1 MTMIC
6 STRGDQGLKDMIK
19 TAVVH
24 VIDDDKSFRLSLDG
38 LLRSVGMQTR
48 LYGSVPE
55 FLSAPRPNTP
65 GCLLLDV
72 RLPGMSGLDFQ
83 AQLSA
88 LNINLPVILMTGHAD
103 VPMSVKGMKA
113 GAIDFLTKPFRDQDV
128 LDAIATAVERD
139 RQRQVL
145 EGEAANLRERYALLS
160 PREKEVMLLVTS
172 GKMNKQA
179 AGELHLSEITVKIHR
194 GAAMRKMG
202 ARTLTDLVRMVEAL
216 KLTY

>member
-1 MTMIC
+1 MIC
-6 STRGDQGLKDMIK
+6 STRTDQEIHMDKIK
-19 TAVVH
+19 AT
-24 VIDDDKSFRLSLDG
+24 VIHIIEDDKSYRLSLDG

-48 LYGSVPE
+48 LYGSVTE
-55 FLSAPRPNTP
+55 FLSAQRPNAP

-72 RLPGMSGLDFQ
+72 RLPGTSGLDLQ
-83 AQLSA
+83 AQLKH
-88 LNINLPVILMTGHAD
+88 LNIDLPVILMTGHAD

-113 GAIDFLTKPFRDQDV
+113 GAIDFLTKPIRDQDL

-139 RQRQVL
+139 RERREL
-145 EGEAANLRERYALLS
+145 ELEVAALRERYSQLS

-216 KLTY
+216 KLGN

>member
-1 MTMIC
+1 MIC
-6 STRGDQGLKDMIK
+6 STRGDQERHMDNIK
-19 TAVVH
+19 ATVVH
-24 VIDDDKSFRLSLDG
+24 IVDDDKSFRLSLDG
-38 LLRSVGMQTR
+38 LLRSIGMQTR
-48 LYGSVPE
+48 LYGSVTE
-55 FLSAPRPNTP
+55 FLDAPRPSAP

-72 RLPGMSGLDFQ
+72 RLPGTSGLDLQ
-83 AQLSA
+83 AQLRA

-113 GAIDFLTKPFRDQDV
+113 GAIDFLTKPFRDQDL
-128 LDAIATAVERD
+128 LDAIAAAVERD
-139 RQRQVL
+139 RRRCEL
-145 EGEAANLRERYALLS
+145 EREMADLRERYAQLS

-202 ARTLTDLVRMVEAL
+202 ARTLTDLVRMTEAL
-216 KLTY
+216 NPRA

>member
-1 MTMIC
+1 MIC
-6 STRGDQGLKDMIK
+6 STRTDQERYMDNIK
-19 TAVVH
+19 ATVVH
-24 VIDDDKSFRLSLDG
+24 VIEDDKSFRLSLDG

-48 LYGSVPE
+48 LYGSVTE
-55 FLSAPRPNTP
+55 FLSAPRPNAL

-72 RLPGMSGLDFQ
+72 RLPGMSGLDLQ
-83 AQLSA
+83 AQLRA
-88 LNINLPVILMTGHAD
+88 LNIDLPVILMTGHAD

-113 GAIDFLTKPFRDQDV
+113 GAIDFLTKPIRDQDL

-139 RQRQVL
+139 RQRREL
-145 EGEAANLRERYALLS
+145 DHEIAALRERYLQLS

-216 KLTY
+216 KLGA

>member
-1 MTMIC
+1 MIC
-6 STRGDQGLKDMIK
+6 STRGDQERHMDNIK
-19 TAVVH
+19 TTVVH
-24 VIDDDKSFRLSLDG
+24 IVDDDKSFRLSLDG
-38 LLRSVGMQTR
+38 LLRSIGMQTR
-48 LYGSVPE
+48 LYGSVTE
-55 FLSAPRPNTP
+55 FLDAPRPSAP

-72 RLPGMSGLDFQ
+72 RLPGTSGLDLQ
-83 AQLSA
+83 AQLRA

-113 GAIDFLTKPFRDQDV
+113 GAIDFLTKPFRDQDL
-128 LDAIATAVERD
+128 LDAIAAAVERD
-139 RQRQVL
+139 RQRH
-145 EGEAANLRERYALLS
+145 ESEHEMADLRERYSHLS

-202 ARTLTDLVRMVEAL
+202 ARTLTDLVRMAEAL
-216 KLTY
+216 KLKA